1 MSRNFFKTSTGP
13 QRGSTG
19 EFVLRLLYSARPA
32 CSEAGLAEYGAQ
44 DHMVSVQIFGQT
56 LRAAVDESE
65 LEVSI
70 NGPTTVKQ
78 LIEADQARLGPLLQ
92 YIKSR
97 EALIT
102 INKKI
107 GSEDSIVKDGDAVKL
122 SFQSRTSYEGNR
134 DIPT

>member
-1 MSRNFFKTSTGP
+1 MSSSCDSCIVRDQPAARQVLASTE
-13 QRGSTG
+13 G
-19 EFVLRLLYSARPA
+19 ES
-32 CSEAGLAEYGAQ
+32 
-44 DHMVSVQIFGQT
+44 HMVSVQIFGQT

-65 LEVSI
+65 LEVSM

-78 LIEADQARLGPLLQ
+78 LIEANSAQLGPLRQ
-92 YIKSR
+92 YITSR

-107 GSEDSIVKDGDAVKL
+107 GSEDSIVKDGDIVKF
-122 SFQSRTSYEGNR
+122 SFQSRTSYDGNR